1 MKKFGICGHYGGNEN
16 FTDGQTVKT
25 KIFTKHLKKMYGED
39 NVSCLDTYRWRKY
52 FLRLL
57 FGSFKLSKEC
67 ENIVIVPAW
76 NGVVVLI
83 PLFLFLNKF
92 FHRRIHY
99 LVLGAWITELLE
111 RKPSL
116 IKKIKKLD
124 TVFAETKVSAE
135 SLKALGLENVQLIP
149 NGKDLKVMTES
160 GSKTFGEP
168 YPLLTFSR
176 VDKLKGIKEACEVV
190 KYVNEK
196 LGKTAYTLDIYGPV
210 DPDYVDGFEELK
222 KTFPEYITYKGVVP
236 YEAAEEILK
245 EYFAMLFPTRYETEG
260 LPGSLLDAYAAGLPV
275 IATEWQSSHEFI
287 NQNVT
292 GVIVDFS
299 LENHVFEEVL
309 LKAYEEPEYLIN
321 MRNNCL
327 KEADKY
333 QASNVVK
340 AFARIATG
348 EEIPV

>member
-39 NVSCLDTYRWRKY
+39 NVSCLDTYKWRKY
-52 FLRLL
+52 FTRLL
-57 FGSFKLSKEC
+57 FGAVKLSKEC

-92 FHRRIHY
+92 YHRKIHY

-124 TVFAETKVSAE
+124 TVFAETKVSEE
-135 SLKALGLENVQLIP
+135 SLKALGLENVRLVP
-149 NGKDLKVMTES
+149 NGKDLNIVSQS
-160 GSKTFGEP
+160 GEKTFSEP
-168 YPLLTFSR
+168 YPVLTFSR
-176 VDKLKGIKEACEVV
+176 VEKLKGIEEACEIV
-190 KYVNEK
+190 KYVNQK
-196 LGKTAYTLDIYGPV
+196 AGRTVYILDIYGPV
-210 DPDYVDGFEELK
+210 DPAYVEDFEKLQ
-222 KTFPEYITYKGVVP
+222 KTFPEYISYKGVAP
-236 YEAAEEILK
+236 YEGAEEILK
-245 EYFAMLFPTRYETEG
+245 DYFALLFPTRYETEG
-260 LPGSLLDAYAAGLPV
+260 LPGALLDAYAAGVPV
-275 IATEWQSSHEFI
+275 IAVEWQSSHEFI
-287 NQNVT
+287 DHNRT

-299 LENHVFEEVL
+299 LENHVFEDVL
-309 LKAYEEPEYLIN
+309 IKASEEPEYLLN
-321 MRNNCL
+321 MRKNCL

-333 QASNVVK
+333 QAANVVK
-340 AFARIATG
+340 KFADIATG
-348 EEIPV
+348 KENL